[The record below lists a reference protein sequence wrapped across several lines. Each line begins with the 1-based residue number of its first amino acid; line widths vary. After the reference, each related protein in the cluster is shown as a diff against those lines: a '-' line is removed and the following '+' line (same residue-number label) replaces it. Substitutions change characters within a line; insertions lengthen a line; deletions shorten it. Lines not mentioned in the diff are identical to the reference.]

1 MPGSTTSFFPDINV
15 WVALTYE
22 GHAHHQTAA
31 TWFAQLAPD
40 ETLVFCRL
48 TQLGLLR
55 LLTTEAVMGEEVMT
69 QPQAWATYDRWHQ
82 DSRVGFVD
90 EPQEIEARFRTL
102 TRLRQ
107 PAAKD
112 WGDSYLAAFA
122 TRGQLTLVTFDR
134 GLRSKA
140 KPIVVLETDQGTP
153 PRRVT

>member
-15 WVALTYE
+15 WVALTYD
-22 GHAHHQTAA
+22 GHVHHQTAA

-82 DSRVGFVD
+82 DSRVCFAD
-90 EPQEIEARFRTL
+90 EPEEIEVRFRAM

-122 TRGQLTLVTFDR
+122 TGGQLTLVTFDR
-134 GLRSKA
+134 GLWSKA
-140 KPIVVLETDQGTP
+140 KPIVVLET
-153 PRRVT
+153 V